1 MVRML
6 GKKEIISTYCIK
18 GVLDIY
24 KELEESIATQLEE
37 YGFNESS
44 INHII
49 ILVKPLKL
57 NLLTKYKVDTRN
69 RKKTRDFIKHN
80 FPSRTIIPIT
90 IENWFLGGELIKK
103 VFNGKI
109 IEVNFYIM
117 TPGDPI
123 KMIFKD
129 IFIFD
134 KKLCK
139 LSSDFKFYIVSLNNR
154 YYILGIHYLSTN
166 SIRKFVYH

>member
-69 RKKTRDFIKHN
+69 RKKNER
-80 FPSRTIIPIT
+80 
-90 IENWFLGGELIKK
+90 
-103 VFNGKI
+103 
-109 IEVNFYIM
+109 FY
-117 TPGDPI
+117 
-123 KMIFKD
+123 
-129 IFIFD
+129 
-134 KKLCK
+134 
-139 LSSDFKFYIVSLNNR
+139 
-154 YYILGIHYLSTN
+154 
-166 SIRKFVYH
+166 